1 MKILGKLLMACWLG
15 LPLGLLVPGGGA
27 EQHFPEATMSVGQ
40 KHFVR
45 YCSSCHGVDGRGHG
59 PVALALR
66 LPPPDLTRLRERHGG
81 TFPDAEI
88 TSQIDGRAG
97 IRAHGSRDMP
107 VWGRRFGEK
116 YGEDSLCE
124 EFVRGHLLVLVD
136 YLRSI
141 QE

>member
-1 MKILGKLLMACWLG
+1 MKVLGRLVIACCLA
-15 LPLGLLVPGGGA
+15 LPLSLLVSAGGA
-27 EQHFPEATMSVGQ
+27 EQNFPEANMSVGQ
-40 KHFVR
+40 KHFVQ

-59 PVALALR
+59 PVAPALR
-66 LPPPDLTRLRERHGG
+66 LPPPDLTRLSQRHGG
-81 TFPDAEI
+81 TFPEAEI
-88 TSQIDGRAG
+88 TSHIDGRTVVP
-97 IRAHGSRDMP
+97 AHGSRDMP